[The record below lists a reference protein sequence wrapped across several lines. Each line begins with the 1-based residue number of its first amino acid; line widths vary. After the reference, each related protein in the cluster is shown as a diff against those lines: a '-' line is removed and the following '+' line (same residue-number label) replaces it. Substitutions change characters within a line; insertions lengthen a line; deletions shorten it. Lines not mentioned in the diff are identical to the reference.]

1 MAERVGHRCM
11 VHLAEAIDAE
21 LRDEDF
27 YGAAIVS
34 YSLTAR
40 PWNYIIHFDDGTAE
54 RVRLP
59 DSSIRMLGTT
69 LPNCKVRKQGA
80 PVAMGWGV
88 LVLHVVLV
96 LVLVVDPRHTHTP
109 PVNAHSVVLARVLDH
124 PPGQTVMWPGLC
136 DHPPVQ
142 SPIPGSSV

>member
-69 LPNCKVRKQGA
+69 LLNCNCVRCGSRA
-80 PVAMGWGV
+80 LPLPWGGV
-88 LVLHVVLV
+88 CWCCMWCWCWCWWSTLVT
-96 LVLVVDPRHTHTP
+96 PTP
-109 PVNAHSVVLARVLDH
+109 PLSMLTR
-124 PPGQTVMWPGLC
+124 LC
-136 DHPPVQ
+136 WLVCSTTPLVKL
-142 SPIPGSSV
+142 